1 MIRYD
6 YVCCCGTRTQTKWSL
21 RLNAFMLIVETF
33 AISLI
38 QFGKNILDSDCEFW
52 DKEKKM

>member
-38 QFGKNILDSDCEFW
+38 QFGKNILNSDCEFW